1 MTFGSIQNY
10 LSFMSR
16 WGSVN
21 RSEKPVDRKEL
32 SNQPTPKSSTSKFSF
47 ARLLKCVTPLLLT
60 SNALATSSLRGGSS
74 SVQRRSLMQAY
85 DLETCS
91 PFSGSSAL
99 IDFTRV
105 QCENTAGPDNCN
117 QPELENFL
125 KLVNT
130 EVSRF
135 LQPWECDGEDN
146 SQQKKDLMNGDCNDI
161 LCKYVADGNL
171 TITTNG
177 TIPVPP
183 SPTPDAETPVY
194 QTIVL
199 AVLLTSIFGFIHST
213 NKRKQNQEALQ
224 AIKSGSEIKYSPLK
238 QKWFTCFNQNQ
249 KNFNLDIAKVVFLH
263 GLLKRLEA
271 YGNDEV
277 AYSDLKNE
285 FKELREFKDDGTGI
299 GKSNQDLVLIADNT
313 LEKCKDLAE
322 FKGKITSKIQEEMQQ
337 INEKLGIGVDDF
349 KMNFL
354 HFVQAGASAC
364 VAYFKLPSP
373 LGIASLVIGAQP
385 FLLLLDSNNK
395 VAESFK
401 TFYAGKDSSLVRDDL
416 NYTQL
421 ELTQLREYLNLQT
434 RNVCDLLSGETQ
446 PDPYDAMGAVKFV
459 LWISAI
465 GVNLSGNEDSYLSL
479 YLAFQ
484 VLEMLTPKLEVTEK
498 LRLMTLQHDR
508 DQRDKKSDSVQY
520 SILPKNSDDND
531 DAIRGQLNNIVNGLK
546 DIFNQQQEALKKL
559 EALKQQEQSK
569 NNSSADLSSVE
580 LIEK

>member
-1 MTFGSIQNY
+1 MTVGSIQNY
-10 LSFMSR
+10 LSSLQKCMSP

-21 RSEKPVDRKEL
+21 RSEKLVDRKEL
-32 SNQPTPKSSTSKFSF
+32 SNQLTPKSLTSKFSF

-60 SNALATSSLRGGSS
+60 SNALATSSLRGGAS
-74 SVQRRSLMQAY
+74 SVQRRSLMQTY

-91 PFSGSSAL
+91 PFSDPSL
-99 IDFTRV
+99 IDHTRG

-125 KLVNT
+125 KLVNI
-130 EVSRF
+130 EVPRF
-135 LQPWECDGEDN
+135 LQPWECD
-146 SQQKKDLMNGDCNDI
+146 SQVRDHEEKEVKMNGDCNDI

-322 FKGKITSKIQEEMQQ
+322 FKGKITSKIQEYLIIKSEAE
-337 INEKLGIGVDDF
+337 NLNKLTSELDYDDIENTEN
-349 KMNFL
+349 KD
-354 HFVQAGASAC
+354 
-364 VAYFKLPSP
+364 
-373 LGIASLVIGAQP
+373 LVINIDQ
-385 FLLLLDSNNK
+385 
-395 VAESFK
+395 FK
-401 TFYAGKDSSLVRDDL
+401 DALKIHL
-416 NYTQL
+416 NY
-421 ELTQLREYLNLQT
+421 
-434 RNVCDLLSGETQ
+434 
-446 PDPYDAMGAVKFV
+446 FV
-459 LWISAI
+459 EFIKI
-465 GVNLSGNEDSYLSL
+465 C
-479 YLAFQ
+479 
-484 VLEMLTPKLEVTEK
+484 
-498 LRLMTLQHDR
+498 HD
-508 DQRDKKSDSVQY
+508 
-520 SILPKNSDDND
+520 IL
-531 DAIRGQLNNIVNGLK
+531 IK
-546 DIFNQQQEALKKL
+546 DIPLKKIKP
-559 EALKQQEQSK
+559 E
-569 NNSSADLSSVE
+569 
-580 LIEK
+580 IETFFEENK